1 VTGRYLL
8 DTNIVIGIF
17 NGDALLQRRL
27 ANSTEVF
34 LSIVVLGELLYGA
47 LKSSRAAENLARI
60 EQFAISTTILD
71 CDSETAY
78 RYGALKAESRR
89 RGVPIPENDLWIAAL
104 ANQHD
109 LPLVTRDHHFS
120 TLSEIRLESW

>member
-47 LKSSRAAENLARI
+47 LSSTRTRENLARI
-60 EQFAISTTILD
+60 ELFASYTTILN
-71 CDSETAY
+71 CDSETAH
-78 RYGALKAESRR
+78 RYGALKTELRR
-89 RGVPIPENDLWIAAL
+89 RGRPIPENDLWIAAL
-104 ANQHD
+104 ASQHD
-109 LPLVTRDHHFS
+109 LALVTRDPHFS
-120 TLSEIRLESW
+120 EIVDLRREVW